1 VSETSPAEKDKPA
14 EDTSAEDKVAEAK
27 TADPKA
33 STTKTTEAKA
43 DKEKTKP
50 VKHRKAKPH
59 GSGLAWLL
67 VILLLAVIG
76 VGAYLAWEY
85 YQRTSATS
93 ATYLNRLQGL
103 ESALQ
108 ANTQEGRQFSD
119 RLDDF
124 GQRQGH
130 LEQGLN
136 SYLEQNSHL
145 RKDWLL
151 SEAEYLIKL
160 ASHRLML
167 ERDIDTAI
175 VALNSADARLS
186 EMGEPALIRVRK
198 QLAKDLQA
206 LRSVPKL
213 DLAGVSLSLT
223 ALAQGVDKLP
233 LQTPDPEAIKQRL
246 EGDGKTSREVSDWR
260 ELLQAIWADL
270 KTLLVI
276 RDHAQPIQP
285 LMSPEQRFFLV
296 QNLQLQLEQARLAA
310 LQGEKQV
317 YAERLQQLQAWVRR
331 YFDVQ
336 QAATQSVLQT
346 LSELLNKDIEPDL
359 PDISA
364 SFQAVEQYRRA
375 QGAAKAATA
384 KKPANGG

>member
-1 VSETSPAEKDKPA
+1 MSETSPAEKDKPA